1 MNRRRFLSASVT
13 AAASAPLLVR
23 GATAALAAQTKR
35 LPHEVPWAEAVVVR
49 DRTREHL

>member
-1 MNRRRFLSASVT
+1 MGE
-13 AAASAPLLVR
+13 AA